1 MKGPLIYYEIK
12 EMYGSDLSST
22 KLASELRKSILDEID
37 LGFNVEVDF
46 KDVRSLSSGW
56 TRNAFG
62 VIVKEKSEDFFKN
75 HILLS
80 NMSKSVRKSILEG
93 IGEIL
98 EV

>member
-12 EMYGSDLSST
+12 EMYGTDLSST
-22 KLASELRKSILDEID
+22 KLASELRKSILEEID

-62 VIVKEKSEDFFKN
+62 VIVKEKGEKFFKN

-80 NMSKSVRKSILEG
+80 NMSKSVRKSVLEG

>member
-1 MKGPLIYYEIK
+1 VKGPLIYYEIK
-12 EMYGSDLSST
+12 EMYGTDLSST
-22 KLASELRKSILDEID
+22 KLATELRKSILDEID

-46 KDVRSLSSGW
+46 KNVRSLSSGW

-62 VIVKEKSEDFFKN
+62 VIVKDKGEKFFKN

-80 NMSKSVRKSILEG
+80 NMSKGVRNSVLEG

>member
-1 MKGPLIYYEIK
+1 MKGPLIYYDIK
-12 EMYGSDLSST
+12 DMYGSDLSST
-22 KLASELRKSILDEID
+22 KLATELRKSILEDIN
-37 LGFNVEVDF
+37 LGFNVEIDF

-62 VIVKEKSEDFFKN
+62 VIVKGKGEDFFN
-75 HILLS
+75 SHILLS
-80 NMSKSVRKSILEG
+80 NMSKSVKRSVLEG

>member
-1 MKGPLIYYEIK
+1 MKGPLIYYDIK

-22 KLASELRKSILDEID
+22 KLASELRQSILDEID
-37 LGFNVEVDF
+37 LGFNVEIDF

-62 VIVKEKSEDFFKN
+62 VIVKEKGETFFKN

-80 NMSKSVRKSILEG
+80 NMSKGVKKSILEG

-98 EV
+98 V

>member
-46 KDVRSLSSGW
+46 KNVRSLSSGW

-62 VIVKEKSEDFFKN
+62 VIVKEKGEKFFKN

-80 NMSKSVRKSILEG
+80 NMSKGVRKSVLEG

>member
-12 EMYGSDLSST
+12 EMYGAVLSST
-22 KLASELRKSILDEID
+22 KKATELRQSILQDID

-46 KDVRSLSSGW
+46 KDVRSLTKGW

-62 VIVKEKSEDFFKN
+62 LIVKSNGEQFFKD
-75 HILLS
+75 HILIS
-80 NMSKSVRKSILEG
+80 NMGRGVRKSILEG

-98 EV
+98 V

>member
-1 MKGPLIYYEIK
+1 MKGPLIYYDIK
-12 EMYGSDLSST
+12 GMYGTDLSST
-22 KLASELRKSILDEID
+22 KLATELRKSILEEID

-46 KDVRSLSSGW
+46 KGVYSLSTGW

-62 VIVKEKSEDFFKN
+62 VIVKEKGEDFFKS
-75 HILLS
+75 HILLN
-80 NMSKSVRKSILEG
+80 NMSKGVRKSVLEG

>member
-1 MKGPLIYYEIK
+1 MKGPLIYYDIK
-12 EMYGSDLSST
+12 EMYGTDLSST

-46 KDVRSLSSGW
+46 NGVRSLSNGW

-62 VIVKEKSEDFFKN
+62 VIVKDKGEDFFKN

-80 NMSKSVRKSILEG
+80 NMSKGVRKSILEG
-93 IGEIL
+93 IDEIL
-98 EV
+98 I

>member
-22 KLASELRKSILDEID
+22 KKATELRQSILQDID

-46 KDVRSLSSGW
+46 KDVRSLTNGW

-62 VIVKEKSEDFFKN
+62 VIIKNNTEQFFKD
-75 HILLS
+75 HILIS
-80 NMSKSVRKSILEG
+80 NMSRGVKQSILEG